1 MIPKWDE
8 ELIHQLKMC
17 DSEKPIL
24 SHTDLASE
32 EFSFGEEFLLQ
43 GTGRVE
49 MMLQLSY
56 FLAFLE

>member
-8 ELIHQLKMC
+8 EFIHQLKMC

-32 EFSFGEEFLLQ
+32 EFSCEEFSLQ